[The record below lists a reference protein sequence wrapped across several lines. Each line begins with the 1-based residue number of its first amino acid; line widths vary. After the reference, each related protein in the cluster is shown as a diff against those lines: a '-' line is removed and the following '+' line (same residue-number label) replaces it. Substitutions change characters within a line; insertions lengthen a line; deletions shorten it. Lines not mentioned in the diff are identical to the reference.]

1 MAPVSSMTLI
11 NYKLPFHFLISPHC
25 KKRTTMQEDLELIL
39 EDAEDTMKKALNHLE
54 AELVKVRAGK
64 ASPSM
69 LDGITVEYYGAP
81 TPVSQV
87 ANVTVMDARTLTIQP
102 WEKAMLPKID
112 RAIMGANIGVTPQND
127 GVQIRLFMPPLTEE
141 RRRELFKKATAEG
154 EQAKIAIR
162 NIRRDAIEQI
172 KKLQKDGLSEDEAK
186 DAEKS
191 AQDLTDKFIVLVEKH
206 LAAKEKEMMTV

>member
-1 MAPVSSMTLI
+1 MQEEVDLI
-11 NYKLPFHFLISPHC
+11 LDDAAE
-25 KKRTTMQEDLELIL
+25 TMQ
-39 EDAEDTMKKALNHLE
+39 KAINHLE

-64 ASPSM
+64 ASPTM

-81 TPVSQV
+81 TLINQV
-87 ANVTVMDARTLTIQP
+87 ANVTVQDARTLTIQP

-154 EQAKIAIR
+154 EQAKVAIR
-162 NIRRDAIEQI
+162 NIRRDAIEQF
-172 KKLQKDGLSEDEAK
+172 KKLQKEGLSEDAVK
-186 DAEKS
+186 DAEK
-191 AQDLTDKFIVLVEKH
+191 ATQDLTDKHIALVEKH
-206 LAAKEKEMMTV
+206 LAAKEKEMMTI